1 MAEANF
7 SHCLFNLLVF
17 YTNARFNL
25 RKTNAAN
32 EGLVGRLSLGRLV
45 LYAGSQTDCRSHSN
59 SLSNKT
65 DNILTGYQDYY
76 PSVIVVV
83 RWPLKNDRRP
93 GSPCRSDTEYPFAR
107 RQRDHTLLACPPGE
121 GNINGQTAFAA
132 CPSSLQSYLC
142 YEAVFSS

>member
-83 RWPLKNDRRP
+83 RWPK
-93 GSPCRSDTEYPFAR
+93 A
-107 RQRDHTLLACPPGE
+107 
-121 GNINGQTAFAA
+121 GQHLTK
-132 CPSSLQSYLC
+132 
-142 YEAVFSS
+142 

>member
-83 RWPLKNDRRP
+83 RWPK
-93 GSPCRSDTEYPFAR
+93 A
-107 RQRDHTLLACPPGE
+107 
-121 GNINGQTAFAA
+121 GQHLT
-132 CPSSLQSYLC
+132 
-142 YEAVFSS
+142 

>member
-83 RWPLKNDRRP
+83 RWPKAGQHLTKRH
-93 GSPCRSDTEYPFAR
+93 GSSFWVKK
-107 RQRDHTLLACPPGE
+107 G
-121 GNINGQTAFAA
+121 TAFLSL
-132 CPSSLQSYLC
+132 PSGEEETMIRLWRSLRHRFHCRLC
-142 YEAVFSS
+142 EAVSSCNE